1 MAGVAIQAFNGQVI
15 SRLSEFPQN
24 GWPCPDRSV
33 PTRPAEKGK
42 LKMGLENKYRQ
53 ADDTARAL
61 KAKIWKAA
69 AEFVRLHPEFL
80 PSAANEK
87 ILLDCMGA
95 PENDHLNPVH
105 VSAWEDAYA
114 QSRGK
119 LYEPPAVKRQPRRA
133 APVAPVLT
141 RAEVDSWSAKQ
152 LQREME
158 SSPHRAEEIE
168 AALARR

>member
-1 MAGVAIQAFNGQVI
+1 MDVSAQKEQVI
-15 SRLSEFPQN
+15 SGLSEFPQN

-42 LKMGLENKYRQ
+42 LKMGLEQRYEE
-53 ADDTARAL
+53 ADAAARAL

-87 ILLDCMGA
+87 ILIDCMSA

-114 QSRGK
+114 QCRGK
-119 LYEPPAVKRQPRRA
+119 LYEAPAARKPAPRRA
-133 APVAPVLT
+133 APVAPGLT
-141 RAEVDSWSAKQ
+141 REEVNAWSAKQ
-152 LQREME
+152 LLREME
-158 SSPHRAEEIE
+158 SSPRRAAEIE
-168 AALARR
+168 AALSR